1 MGSTAREEWEQTVSD
16 VDQGAVTGKVVHFDT
31 NRGFGFLAP
40 DDGGAD
46 VFLHVN
52 DVNIDEAL
60 LKPGAEVEF
69 AVEATDRGSK
79 AVNLRVLAEAP
90 ADAGGFGGG
99 RDRSDRG
106 DRRDRGNDRG
116 NDRGDRHHDRGER
129 RGRPGRG
136 GQLDRSAFTEELT
149 EILLNTSGSLT
160 AAQVVGLRRNITDF
174 AVQQGWV
181 D

>member
-1 MGSTAREEWEQTVSD
+1 MSD
-16 VDQGAVTGKVVHFDT
+16 VEQGGVTGKVVHFDT

-40 DDGGAD
+40 DDGGSD

-52 DVNIDEAL
+52 DVNIDEEL
-60 LKPGAEVEF
+60 LKPGAQVEF
-69 AVEATDRGSK
+69 SVEETDRGSK
-79 AVNLRVLAEAP
+79 ATNLRVLSEAP
-90 ADAGGFGGG
+90 AGAGGFG
-99 RDRSDRG
+99 RDRGG

-116 NDRGDRHHDRGER
+116 DRFDRGDRDRGDRHQDRGDR
-129 RGRPGRG
+129 RGRSARG
-136 GQLDRSAFTEELT
+136 GQLDMGAFTEELT

-160 AAQVVGLRRNITDF
+160 AAQIVSLRRKITDF